1 MIIGLREEEKA
12 LERRRR
18 RRRDGSEMQ
27 IMNCSLEWK
36 IIEMWTILIRKRNY
50 IRC

>member
-12 LERRRR
+12 LE